1 MIFPEFM
8 AEMRR
13 PRDFWKAAFCAQ
25 FFCYALYMAFGIYVY
40 SWYVTLQ
47 FPSVWPTDRAG
58 KVSTRTFCQ
67 R

>member
-25 FFCYALYMAFGIYVY
+25 FFCYALYMTFGLYVY
-40 SWYVTLQ
+40 TWYVSSAASSETLAD
-47 FPSVWPTDRAG
+47 VAG
-58 KVSTRTFCQ
+58 KGSTPTSSR